1 MNVLVICK
9 VNILKSIVRIFLY
22 WFYLLF
28 IDKIVNFYVGE
39 ILNFKIGFLIFGIW
53 SCMVL
58 VYDLINIGLIM
69 W

>member
-1 MNVLVICK
+1 MNVLIICK

-22 WFYLLF
+22 WYYLLF

-53 SCMVL
+53 SGMVL